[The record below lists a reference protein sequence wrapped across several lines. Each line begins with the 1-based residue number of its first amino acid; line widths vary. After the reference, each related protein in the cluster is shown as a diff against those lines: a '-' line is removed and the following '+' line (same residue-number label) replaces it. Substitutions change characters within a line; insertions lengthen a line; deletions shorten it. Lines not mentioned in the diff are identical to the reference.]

1 MRLLLAAAASFAAAI
16 PTTAYAETWQPVSK
30 TAVSVTGKITFAKS
44 EITFQNGQSLP
55 IKAATDDGI
64 DGQLF
69 KVLKPADPVLL
80 RGNTL
85 CGRSTVKFLLIVG
98 QGSTGRDLSVYDGKE
113 EPTQETSSCASY
125 SYQAGR

>member
-1 MRLLLAAAASFAAAI
+1 MTV
-16 PTTAYAETWQPVSK
+16 PTAVCAETWRPVSK
-30 TAVSVTGKITFAKS
+30 TSISVTGKVTFTKNN
-44 EITFQNGQSLP
+44 ITFQNGQSLA

-69 KVLKPADPVLL
+69 KVLKPADPMLL

-85 CGRSTVKFLLIVG
+85 CGRSAVKYLLVVG
-98 QGSTGRDLSVYDGKE
+98 QGSTGRDLSVYDGAG

-125 SYQAGR
+125 SYRVGP